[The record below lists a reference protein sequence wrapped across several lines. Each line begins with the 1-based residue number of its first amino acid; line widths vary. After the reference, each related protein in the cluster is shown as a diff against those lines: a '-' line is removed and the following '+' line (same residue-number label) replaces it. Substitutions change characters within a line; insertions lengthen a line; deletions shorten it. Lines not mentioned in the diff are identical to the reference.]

1 MIVMCVVTL
10 LNMANARFTHSMDRG
25 LPNQHLEFPFPTF
38 PRKSRGNTDGHD
50 VMWEREWDWEI
61 PRRKPAINVLS

>member
-50 VMWEREWDWEI
+50 VM
-61 PRRKPAINVLS
+61 